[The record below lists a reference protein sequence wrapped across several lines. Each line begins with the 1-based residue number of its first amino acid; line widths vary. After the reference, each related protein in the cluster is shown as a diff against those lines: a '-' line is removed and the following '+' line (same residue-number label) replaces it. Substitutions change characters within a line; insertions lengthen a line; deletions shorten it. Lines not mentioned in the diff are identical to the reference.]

1 MANDQCWEKSISTH
15 KYQKFSMF
23 EQTGYELTERT
34 QILEVSVI
42 VSYIYFLAD
51 LYLSNTMS

>member
-1 MANDQCWEKSISTH
+1 
-15 KYQKFSMF
+15 MF